1 MTASQRSPRL
11 PAWLLTFTALLLL
24 ALPVAVLVVRAG
36 LWQQGLLLYA
46 LACLLATVSAL
57 ILALLCV
64 LPRYRSQRKQLLL
77 GIACAL
83 PGTLLFLSLAAGR
96 GDYPAIHDITTD
108 LSDPP
113 TFSHAATLRGPE
125 SNSLDI
131 KPDSLGAQQEAYPD
145 LQSLRSERSARNAYR
160 HALAIAE
167 QLGWEVVWQDP
178 DAWRFE
184 AVDTTAIMGFKD
196 DVAVRIRSTADGS
209 VVDLRSVSRVGVGD
223 IGANAQ
229 RIRAFQTAF
238 AEDKGG
244 QL

>member
-1 MTASQRSPRL
+1 MTASQRPPRL
-11 PAWLLTFTALLLL
+11 PVWLLTFTALLLL

-64 LPRYRSQRKQLLL
+64 LPHYRSQRKQLLL

-113 TFSHAATLRGPE
+113 TFSHAPTLRGPK
-125 SNSLDI
+125 SNPLDI

-145 LQSLRSERSARNAYR
+145 LQSLRSERSALNAYR
-160 HALAIAE
+160 HALAIAD
-167 QLGWEVVWQDP
+167 QLGWEVVWQNP

>member
-1 MTASQRSPRL
+1 
-11 PAWLLTFTALLLL
+11 
-24 ALPVAVLVVRAG
+24 
-36 LWQQGLLLYA
+36 
-46 LACLLATVSAL
+46 
-57 ILALLCV
+57 
-64 LPRYRSQRKQLLL
+64 
-77 GIACAL
+77 
-83 PGTLLFLSLAAGR
+83 
-96 GDYPAIHDITTD
+96 
-108 LSDPP
+108 

-196 DVAVRIRSTADGS
+196 DVAVRIRSTAEGS